1 MVKKPVLFLLH
12 IKDATE
18 LIAEYLGNYTFD
30 QFKTDHKTQDA
41 VIRQLEIIGEAT
53 TNLENNFKADH
64 PEIPWTAIS
73 DFRNVLAHEYWDID
87 AEIVWKAVTSEAP
100 ELKKALL
107 SILEALESSN

>member
-73 DFRNVLAHEYWDID
+73 DFR
-87 AEIVWKAVTSEAP
+87 
-100 ELKKALL
+100 
-107 SILEALESSN
+107 LESSN

>member
-30 QFKTDHKTQDA
+30 Q
-41 VIRQLEIIGEAT
+41 
-53 TNLENNFKADH
+53 
-64 PEIPWTAIS
+64 
-73 DFRNVLAHEYWDID
+73 
-87 AEIVWKAVTSEAP
+87 
-100 ELKKALL
+100 